1 MAILAPA
8 SSTALTEKKTKRKKK
23 RKERKIGQLS

>member
-1 MAILAPA
+1 MAILAPS